1 MTNSQTLELAQSLI
15 RRPSVTPADEGCQAL
30 LCARLE
36 ALGFEIFDLPFGEV
50 SNFWA
55 RYGNSDPVLCFAGH
69 TDVVPPGKLSEW
81 NTEPFEPTLD
91 GGRLLGRGAADM
103 KCSLAA
109 MITATEDFLASHP
122 SPLGSIAF
130 LITSDEEGPAQD
142 GTKRVMEWLS
152 KRGEDIEWCVIG
164 EPSSGEALGDT
175 IRVGRRGSLSGIM
188 TVKGVQGHVAYPQE
202 ASNPIHAFARFVD
215 HMLQH
220 PLDAGNS
227 HFPPTSFQ
235 VVRVDSDAGAPNVT
249 PGDLRARFNCRYST
263 QWSKDTLAA
272 HIEGV
277 LKSLG
282 VDADI
287 HWRLSGEPFF
297 TEPGTLTAA
306 VSAAI
311 KTVTGLDPEHST
323 SGGTSDGRF
332 IAPHGVDVVEI
343 GPVNKTIHKVNEEI
357 QVADI
362 DRLAAIYGEILRR
375 LLT

>member
-1 MTNSQTLELAQSLI
+1 MSNSSTLELTQSLI
-15 RRPSVTPADEGCQAL
+15 RRRSITPADDGCQAL

-55 RYGNSDPVLCFAGH
+55 RYGSAGPVLCFAGH
-69 TDVVPPGKLSEW
+69 TDVVPPGQLTEW
-81 NTEPFEPTLD
+81 NTEPFEPTAD
-91 GGRLLGRGAADM
+91 GARLFGRGVADM
-103 KCSLAA
+103 KSSLAA

-122 SPLGSIAF
+122 SPSGSIAF
-130 LITSDEEGPAQD
+130 LITSDEEGPAAD
-142 GTKRVMEWLS
+142 GTRKVMEWLAN
-152 KRGEDIEWCVIG
+152 RGESIDWCVVG
-164 EPSSGEALGDT
+164 EPSSGKELGDT

-188 TVKGVQGHVAYPQE
+188 TIKGVQGHVAYPQE

-215 HMLQH
+215 YMNQN
-220 PLDAGNS
+220 PLDEGNS

-263 QWSKDTLAA
+263 QWNHKQLST

-277 LKSLG
+277 LESLG
-282 VDADI
+282 VNAEI
-287 HWRLSGEPFF
+287 QWRLSGEPFY
-297 TEPGTLTAA
+297 TEPGTLTATVSEA
-306 VSAAI
+306 VKS
-311 KTVTGLDPEHST
+311 VTGLDPEHST

-332 IAPHGVDVVEI
+332 IAPYGVDVVEI

-357 QVADI
+357 QIVDI
-362 DRLAAIYGEILRR
+362 DRLAAIYREILGR
-375 LLT
+375 LLA